1 MKALACK
8 LGCVTGLG
16 TSIAIR
22 KLLGPYALS
31 LFPRSGATLP
41 IALEQPSEIS
51 EARSDSLSLP
61 ALRAIRAC
69 YH

>member
-1 MKALACK
+1 M
-8 LGCVTGLG
+8 
-16 TSIAIR
+16 
-22 KLLGPYALS
+22 LLGPYVLS
-31 LFPRSGATLP
+31 LIPRSGATLP